1 MARPAALARLASA
14 LAASALGGF
23 ALAAFALA
31 LVVALAV
38 AAPAEAGW
46 QAPYRVAGPYSLDV
60 QPMQAAFAAGGQ
72 TALGFNVFNED
83 RALTSQGYA
92 AISGKNGR
100 PGSPVRVPDTQ
111 EVLDLV
117 FDGTDLNL
125 LIGTSPALRPCCSS
139 ARLVKIAGGKPQRSR
154 LIFPRLSGATV
165 GQLVALPGN
174 RLLSSVATA
183 QAVWTELT
191 GNKGRPAPAR
201 LLTPKTAAPQ
211 TLGATVLR
219 GNRTVLAWTAAAG
232 PPAPSTAGPAGIMV
246 ADGTATS
253 APRRAHLAVKMSKG
267 RQVDELALGRGS
279 SSGTVAWIESWNDSA
294 GFLHSEPVVA
304 DLGGRV
310 HARTFELPGLI
321 ASGLSFATD
330 PSGAQVLAWK
340 ACDLGGSCRVE
351 TSVKDAGGRFS
362 APISLGRIDP
372 AATPAAAV
380 SSKGVGLV
388 GWISGGRVLAAARGR
403 RAPRFAPTRVVS
415 PTTSAMDLTL
425 GFGPSGALAGWSEG
439 TFTETVMG
447 ALFKP

>member
-1 MARPAALARLASA
+1 MALS
-14 LAASALGGF
+14 
-23 ALAAFALA
+23 
-31 LVVALAV
+31 V
-38 AAPAEAGW
+38 AAPAQAGW
-46 QAPYRVAGPYSLDV
+46 QAPFRVAGPYSLDV
-60 QPMQAAFAAGGQ
+60 QPMQTAFAAGGQ

-100 PGSPVRVPDTQ
+100 PGAPVRVPDTQ

-117 FDGTDLNL
+117 FDGTDLDL

-154 LIFPRLSGATV
+154 LIFRRLTGATV

-174 RLLSSVATA
+174 RLLSSVATP

-191 GNKGRPAPAR
+191 GDKGRPAPAR

-219 GNRTVLAWTAAAG
+219 GNHTVLAWTAAAG
-232 PPAPSTAGPAGIMV
+232 PPAPSTVGPAGIMV

-253 APRRAHLAVKMSKG
+253 APRRAHLALKVG
-267 RQVDELALGRGS
+267 TGHQVDELALGRGS
-279 SSGTVAWIESWNDSA
+279 SQGTVAWIESWNDSA
-294 GFLHSEPVVA
+294 GRLHSEPAVA
-304 DLGGRV
+304 DLGRSV

-330 PSGAQVLAWK
+330 ASGAQVLAWK
-340 ACDLGGSCRVE
+340 ACDLSGSCRVE
-351 TSVKDAGGRFS
+351 TVVKDAGGRFS
-362 APISLGRIDP
+362 DPLSLGRIDP

-388 GWISGGRVLAAARGR
+388 GWISGGRVLAVARGR
-403 RAPRFAPTRVVS
+403 GARRFAPARVVS
-415 PTTSAMDLTL
+415 GTTSAMDLTL

>member
-1 MARPAALARLASA
+1 MGRPSRRPRLARPAALAL
-14 LAASALGGF
+14 L
-23 ALAAFALA
+23 AFAL
-31 LVVALAV
+31 ALAV
-38 AAPAEAGW
+38 AAPAQAGW
-46 QAPYRVAGPYSLDV
+46 QAPFRVAGPYSIDV
-60 QPMQAAFAAGGQ
+60 LPIQMAFSAGGQ
-72 TALGFNVFNED
+72 TALGYDVFNED

-111 EVLDLV
+111 EVLDLA
-117 FDGTDLNL
+117 FDGSDLNL

-139 ARLVKIAGGKPQRSR
+139 ARLVKIAGGKLQRPR
-154 LIFPRLSGATV
+154 LIFPRLTGATV
-165 GQLVALPGN
+165 GRLISLPGS

-191 GNKGRPAPAR
+191 DDKGHPAPAR

-232 PPAPSTAGPAGIMV
+232 PPAPSTAGPTGIMV
-246 ADGTATS
+246 ADGTATR
-253 APRRAHLAVKMSKG
+253 APRGPHLAVKVPTG
-267 RQVDELALGRGS
+267 HQIDELAVGGGS
-279 SSGTVAWIESWNDSA
+279 SQGTVAWIESWNDSA
-294 GFLHSEPVVA
+294 GALHSEPVVS
-304 DLGGRV
+304 DLGRRI

-340 ACDLGGSCRVE
+340 ACDLAGSCRVE
-351 TSVKDAGGRFS
+351 TVAKDAGGRFS
-362 APISLGRIDP
+362 DPISLGRIDP
-372 AATPAAAV
+372 AATLAAAV
-380 SSKGVGLV
+380 SAKGVGLV

-403 RAPRFAPTRVVS
+403 RARRFGPTRVVS
-415 PTTSAMDLTL
+415 RTTSAMDLTL
-425 GFGPSGALAGWSEG
+425 GFGASGALAAWSEG

>member
-1 MARPAALARLASA
+1 MS
-14 LAASALGGF
+14 
-23 ALAAFALA
+23 
-31 LVVALAV
+31 V
-38 AAPAEAGW
+38 AAPAQAGW
-46 QAPYRVAGPYSLDV
+46 QAPFRVAGPYSLDV
-60 QPMQAAFAAGGQ
+60 QPMQTAFPPAVRRHSG
-72 TALGFNVFNED
+72 TTSSTRTV
-83 RALTSQGYA
+83 RSTSQGYA

-117 FDGTDLNL
+117 FDGTDLDL

-154 LIFPRLSGATV
+154 LIFRRLTGATV

-191 GNKGRPAPAR
+191 GDKGRPAPAR

-219 GNRTVLAWTAAAG
+219 GNHTVLAWTAAAG
-232 PPAPSTAGPAGIMV
+232 PPAPSTVGPAGIMV

-253 APRRAHLAVKMSKG
+253 APRRAHLALKVG
-267 RQVDELALGRGS
+267 TGHQVDELALGRGS
-279 SSGTVAWIESWNDSA
+279 SQGTVAWIESWNDSA
-294 GFLHSEPVVA
+294 GRLHSEPAVA
-304 DLGGRV
+304 DLGRSV

-340 ACDLGGSCRVE
+340 ACDLSGSCRVE
-351 TSVKDAGGRFS
+351 TVVKDAGGRFS
-362 APISLGRIDP
+362 DPLSLGRIDP

-388 GWISGGRVLAAARGR
+388 GWISGGRVLAVARGR
-403 RAPRFAPTRVVS
+403 GARRFAPARVVS
-415 PTTSAMDLTL
+415 GTTSAMDLTL

>member
-14 LAASALGGF
+14 LAAL

-38 AAPAEAGW
+38 AAPAEAAW
-46 QAPYRVAGPYSLDV
+46 QAPFRVAGPYSLDV

-72 TALGFNVFNED
+72 TGLGFNVFNED
-83 RALTSQGYA
+83 RAVTSQGYA

-154 LIFPRLSGATV
+154 LIFPRLTGATV

-388 GWISGGRVLAAARGR
+388 GWIFGGRVLAAARGR